1 MCSNVAHAC
10 LHGFYLGIGSGGLV
24 ACIICPR
31 QVDVHV
37 LFKPGHYDLL
47 YPGCFNVA
55 NPIGGF
61 PCWDRFPKAPIGMGG
76 IVFFFA
82 REELNKHTCHS
93 DWCFRMFQLSVC
105 NVCRGSTVTGSE
117 PYALESL
124 CLNSSAGTSL
134 LSIQGANLREYLKGV
149 ESFKLIR

>member
-76 IVFFFA
+76 IVFF
-82 REELNKHTCHS
+82 C
-93 DWCFRMFQLSVC
+93 Q
-105 NVCRGSTVTGSE
+105 G
-117 PYALESL
+117 
-124 CLNSSAGTSL
+124 GTEQTHL
-134 LSIQGANLREYLKGV
+134 PL
-149 ESFKLIR
+149 

>member
-1 MCSNVAHAC
+1 MLTRLLFGYWLWWTRSMYHLSSSGRCARFVQAWPLWPAVSRLFQRGKPNWGISLLGSVSKSTNR
-10 LHGFYLGIGSGGLV
+10 HGGD
-24 ACIICPR
+24 C
-31 QVDVHV
+31 
-37 LFKPGHYDLL
+37 
-47 YPGCFNVA
+47 
-55 NPIGGF
+55 
-61 PCWDRFPKAPIGMGG
+61 
-76 IVFFFA
+76 FFFA

-105 NVCRGSTVTGSE
+105 NVCRDSTVTGSE